1 MNSKRG
7 HNLLLKLFLGE
18 TETAWNF
25 LDAHRVLLDNGVS
38 LEVVIRSTRLSCEE
52 LEKSRH

>member
-7 HNLLLKLFLGE
+7 HDLLLKLFLGE

-38 LEVVIRSTRLSCEE
+38 LEVVIRSTGLSCGEM
-52 LEKSRH
+52 EKLRH